1 MFNKKDFRHIVFLV
15 FILLLSACTTEPASS
30 DDKVAPTLMSSTP
43 ANGATSVGVNT
54 IITLQFT
61 EQIVLASNPQIKL
74 NDIVVPAEFSHR
86 TLTITT
92 ILQPNTTYTLIIPN
106 TAVSDVAGNFAKEI
120 TITFSTVTITPF
132 NISANLVTPNPSTQV
147 VNLYNFLKQN
157 FGSKVI
163 SGTMANYSTNITE
176 ATWVH
181 DKTGKWPAMTS
192 FDFIDHTNQG
202 QNWINYTAPFTLGQ
216 DWWNNNG
223 IVGLMWHWR
232 DPLTKS
238 GAFYTA
244 DTNFDVSKVSDVT
257 SPEYKAMIADIDL
270 ISGYLQQFK
279 EANIPVIW
287 RPLHE
292 ASGGWFWWGG
302 KGSTACKALWKVM
315 FDRMVNYH
323 GLNNMIWVWT
333 SDTADSAL
341 DWYPG
346 DAYVDVIGMDIYSPA
361 GDHRS
366 QSVKF
371 NKVKQIFG
379 SKKIITL
386 SECGSVPDP
395 GLMQS
400 NGDMWSWFMTWN
412 GDYTESDTQ
421 NGAIWWN
428 KFFSYDFVI
437 TRDKMPILK

>member
-1 MFNKKDFRHIVFLV
+1 MFKKKDFPHIVFLV
-15 FILLLSACTTEPASS
+15 FLLLLNACTTDTNSPA
-30 DDKVAPTLMSSTP
+30 DKVAPTLMSSTP

-74 NDIVVPAEFSHR
+74 NNTVVTAVLSHR

-92 ILQPNTTYTLIIPN
+92 TLQPNTTYTLVVPN

-120 TITFSTVTITPF
+120 TITFTTVTITPF
-132 NISANLVTPNPSTQV
+132 DISPNLVTPNPSVQV

-157 FGSKVI
+157 FGTKVI

-176 ATWVH
+176 AMWVH

-192 FDFIDHTNQG
+192 FDFIDHTNQN

-244 DTNFDVSKVSDVT
+244 DTSFDVSKVSDVN
-257 SPEYKAMIADIDL
+257 SAEYKAMIADIDL
-270 ISGYLQQFK
+270 IAGYLKQFK
-279 EANIPVIW
+279 DAGIPVIW

-292 ASGGWFWWGG
+292 ASGGWFWWGA
-302 KGSTACKALWKVM
+302 KGPAACKALWKVI

-323 GLNNMIWVWT
+323 
-333 SDTADSAL
+333 
-341 DWYPG
+341 
-346 DAYVDVIGMDIYSPA
+346 
-361 GDHRS
+361 
-366 QSVKF
+366 
-371 NKVKQIFG
+371 
-379 SKKIITL
+379 
-386 SECGSVPDP
+386 
-395 GLMQS
+395 
-400 NGDMWSWFMTWN
+400 
-412 GDYTESDTQ
+412 
-421 NGAIWWN
+421 
-428 KFFSYDFVI
+428 
-437 TRDKMPILK
+437 